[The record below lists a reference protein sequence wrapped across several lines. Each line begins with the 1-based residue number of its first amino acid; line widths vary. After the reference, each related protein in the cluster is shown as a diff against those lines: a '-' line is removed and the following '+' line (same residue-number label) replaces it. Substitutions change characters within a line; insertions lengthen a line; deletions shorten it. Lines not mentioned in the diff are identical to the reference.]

1 MSHIHYRHYKGIL
14 LLARDL
20 RNNPTSSEKIL
31 WEVLRRKKTSGYRFL
46 RQHPIFIRID
56 NDWVDFYIADFYC
69 AELQVV
75 IELDGKIHDTRKEY
89 DQERDEKMLSRGIR
103 VLRIKNEE
111 LENIENVVVK
121 IKKFI
126 AN

>member
-1 MSHIHYRHYKGIL
+1 MSPIHYRHYKGIL

-46 RQHPIFIRID
+46 RQHPIFIRIY